1 MEKDV
6 FISFSSKD
14 TSIANKVKEILEKN
28 GIEVW
33 ISYEAINGGND
44 YSIEIPLALKSCEYF
59 LLILIHVNQL
69 MLQKNCH

>member
-14 TSIANKVKEILEKN
+14 TSIANKVKEVLERN

-33 ISYEAINGGND
+33 ISYEAINGGGM
-44 YSIEIPLALKSCEYF
+44 I
-59 LLILIHVNQL
+59 IL
-69 MLQKNCH
+69 